1 MNRMMRMMRIFKWY
15 CISRPF
21 YHQLSVTFYTS
32 FFKKIDGFAFQRNG
46 IENGKKA
53 DVFYMAPFSLVVVSF
68 SFLVVSV
75 SMSGLY
81 I

>member
-1 MNRMMRMMRIFKWY
+1 
-15 CISRPF
+15 
-21 YHQLSVTFYTS
+21 VTFYTS